1 MVAVAVAVFPTELV
15 TVANRLIV
23 PNGFDTVHGP
33 NVVDP
38 DNAVVLSAVP
48 LLVRL
53 NETALVELHVTLTVD
68 VPSLATAGGVADN
81 LMVGSGAGLAAGGTN
96 TVPLK

>member
-33 NVVDP
+33 NVVEP
-38 DNAVVLSAVP
+38 DKAVVLSAVP

-68 VPSLATAGGVADN
+68 VPLLATASGVADN
-81 LMVGSGAGLAAGGTN
+81 LMVGSGAGLAADGADTG
-96 TVPLK
+96 PLK